1 MFSSIYLNMA
11 KKIITSLFPV
21 FEGLHP
27 VSGLSNTRPD
37 RRDCFTMVSP
47 FVQGVTSWI
56 MTHFML
62 CLKNMFWWV
71 VVDTRL
77 RESLG
82 RRPVCLCS

>member
-1 MFSSIYLNMA
+1 MA
-11 KKIITSLFPV
+11 KKIITPLFPV

-37 RRDCFTMVSP
+37 RMDCFTMVSRLSRA
-47 FVQGVTSWI
+47 GRDTLDYDS
-56 MTHFML
+56 FML

-82 RRPVCLCS
+82 RRPVCLYS